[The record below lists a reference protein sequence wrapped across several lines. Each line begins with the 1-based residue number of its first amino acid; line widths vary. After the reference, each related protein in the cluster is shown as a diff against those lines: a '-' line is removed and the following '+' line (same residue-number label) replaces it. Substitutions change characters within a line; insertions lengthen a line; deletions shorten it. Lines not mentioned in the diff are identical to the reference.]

1 MTKKVPLI
9 FHNLRGYDD
18 YLIMEETSKF
28 DVEISA
34 IPNGLEKYMAF
45 TINKNLIFI
54 DKMQFMNF
62 SLDALVK
69 NLSDSDFFAFI
80 AII

>member
-18 YLIMEETSKF
+18 YLIMEEISKF

-45 TINKNLIFI
+45 TTNKNLIFI
-54 DKMQFMNF
+54 DNM
-62 SLDALVK
+62 
-69 NLSDSDFFAFI
+69 
-80 AII
+80 